1 MDISKEIIQVIDKIR
16 EVRTRK
22 GLSQLELA
30 EKADISQSF
39 LASLEAGKKQPSVGT
54 ILKLAK
60 ALEMNP
66 GDLFPR
72 MKSNKAQIKEEII
85 SLLEKL

>member
-1 MDISKEIIQVIDKIR
+1 MDISVELSQVIDKIR

-22 GLSQLELA
+22 GMSQMELA
-30 EKADISQSF
+30 GKADISQSF
-39 LASLEAGKKQPSVGT
+39 LASLEAGRKQPSVGT

-60 ALEMNP
+60 ALEINP

-72 MKSNKAQIKEEII
+72 NIAGKSAIKEEIM
-85 SLLEKL
+85 LLLDKL